1 MRISDWSSD
10 VCSSDLDRMT
20 EGRVVDLQR
29 DIVAGLLT
37 RALPPRTDFRP
48 VIVGAEMDAEVRGV
62 LGVGIVRRYEHHFGI
77 DGKGANAPRIAAL
90 GAAELTDQRH
100 GFLLGCAVEKVMG
113 ASSPRRRA
121 PDEAAIAV
129 LVGVERGGDRKS
141 TRLNSSHSCA
151 SRMPSSA

>member
-1 MRISDWSSD
+1 
-10 VCSSDLDRMT
+10 MT

-90 GAAELTDQRH
+90 GAAELTDRSEEHTSELQSLMRISY
-100 GFLLGCAVEKVMG
+100 AVFCLK
-113 ASSPRRRA
+113 
-121 PDEAAIAV
+121 
-129 LVGVERGGDRKS
+129 K
-141 TRLNSSHSCA
+141 
-151 SRMPSSA
+151 

>member
-1 MRISDWSSD
+1 
-10 VCSSDLDRMT
+10 MT
-20 EGRVVDLQR
+20 EGRVGDLQR

-90 GAAELTDQRH
+90 GSADLPEQRH
-100 GFLLGCAVEKVMG
+100 GFLLGCAAVTVLD
-113 ASSPRRRA
+113 ASYRPCTA
-121 PDEAAIAV
+121 PAEPALTV
-129 LVGVERGGDRKS
+129 PVGVGRPEQ
-141 TRLNSSHSCA
+141 
-151 SRMPSSA
+151 P